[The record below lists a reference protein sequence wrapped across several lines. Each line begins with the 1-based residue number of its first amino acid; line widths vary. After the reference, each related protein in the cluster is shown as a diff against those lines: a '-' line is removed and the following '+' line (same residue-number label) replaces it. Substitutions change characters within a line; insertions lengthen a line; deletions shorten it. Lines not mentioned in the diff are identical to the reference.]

1 MGAQPPGRVRDYR
14 GSMIHIVVPRIV
26 RRSGFALLIA
36 SSGACFAST
45 AQLDEVRDDVSATRA
60 EAAASDSVRAVQ
72 LVQILSALRDMSDS
86 LTALNQR
93 ITRVRAETQAD
104 VRGMRETVNQVLE
117 VSGQSEARIRELK
130 SQIDARM
137 RAAQAVVPPPA
148 PAPTSAPADTTG
160 AAPAASTAPPVDDA
174 PSAEDLYRIGRDQL
188 TRGGN
193 SAARAALTDLLKRYP
208 DSELAADAQFLIAE
222 AYAAEGTS
230 ASADSAYAAVV
241 SKYGDS
247 PRAPTAL
254 YKRGVLAQTARRT
267 TTAKRLYNE
276 LIKKYPSSDEAELAR
291 ERLRIIG

>member
-1 MGAQPPGRVRDYR
+1 
-14 GSMIHIVVPRIV
+14 MIHIVVPRIV

-45 AQLDEVRDDVSATRA
+45 AQLDEVRDDVSTTRA

-86 LTALNQR
+86 MSALNQR
-93 ITRVRAETQAD
+93 ITRLRAETQAD

-117 VSGQSEARIRELK
+117 VSGQSEARIRELRA
-130 SQIDARM
+130 QVDARI
-137 RAAQAVVPPPA
+137 RAAQAVAPPPA
-148 PAPTSAPADTTG
+148 PATVDTTG
-160 AAPAASTAPPVDDA
+160 ATPPPAAAPVDDA

-193 SAARAALTDLLKRYP
+193 SAARAALTDLLTRYP
-208 DSELAADAQFLIAE
+208 DSELAADAQFLIGE

-241 SKYGDS
+241 SKYADS

-267 TTAKRLYNE
+267 TAARRLYNE
-276 LIKKYPSSDEAELAR
+276 LIQKYPSSDEAELAR